1 MQNPNSTFMRK
12 FLLSLVLIVLTVNT
26 LFAQRDTEHWF
37 APYYDI
43 STGGEYVHRLYF
55 STDSVTPFDV
65 KIYNNNAVI
74 GTVTISKGAPQTF
87 NLSSGFIRTTS
98 SSSAGVP
105 TNLGVYTKGDK
116 PYFVSLRIAIG
127 SHGEVVT
134 SKGKAGIGTKF
145 YSAAAPVTVAESDKN
160 FTTGILATEDN
171 TVVKV
176 SGYDPNILLVNIPN
190 PTPLTLTVTLNKGQS
205 YLLTG
210 LSTAT
215 PVNKDGFIGAKIEA
229 TKPISVTNGNSNGFY
244 ATTTSADGADL
255 IMDQSVPTDRLGNE
269 FAMVKSI
276 STSNTN
282 MEGGIIVATE
292 NNTEIYLN
300 NGTTPVATINEGDY
314 YRILQNQYQN
324 QGGGH
329 FNIYVRTS
337 KNVYLYQLV
346 AAFSANNTG
355 GYNYIPPLNC
365 FLPRKIDEIGKINEM
380 PGITST
386 INLKL
391 NILTEVGATVT
402 VNGVVPTAA
411 QGPYPLT
418 GNTQWVTYAITGI
431 TGNVTVTSTKAVT
444 AGMNGGYSSAGYGG
458 YFAGFSSI
466 PLIAKQTGNC
476 IPGLVLEVDDSYET
490 YQWFRNGVAI
500 TGANANAYT
509 PTQSGDYTV
518 RITIGSCP
526 PETTPVYKVYTC
538 LQETTKTMTVC
549 EGLLNILPAF
559 TTSPQIPVPGTVT
572 IITPPANGSAGV
584 DPITGVITYVP
595 NVGFFG
601 TDKIVYKF
609 CGNDPNFVDCEQITL
624 NLTVSKSPVVNA
636 ATLRS
641 CFIESNPAT
650 ALFNLTLA
658 SVTVEP
664 GITKKYYPSPTDA
677 NNGTNEITTPTTYIA
692 PNGVVYVRVTNG
704 NGCFKVAEVTLIVLP
719 PVKSAVLT
727 DKIIC
732 MEDTTTLDAGP
743 GFAAY
748 EWSTG
753 ATTQSITNVGVG
765 TYWVKLKTGE
775 CITKQEVKVY
785 SSEQPV
791 ISNIDITNNTVTVY
805 VVGGTVPYKYSMDN
819 ITWQDSNIFTDV
831 ARGNGTVYVKDD
843 YDCNPIEVEITIPN
857 LINVITPNNDGVNDV
872 LDYSSLAH
880 KPNLVVNIF
889 DRYGSQVFQA
899 NKANGYKWNG
909 TTNGTNKVST
919 GNYWYDISWNEPNK
933 KQTPIKFS
941 GWILVKN
948 RE

>member
-1 MQNPNSTFMRK
+1 MKK
-12 FLLSLVLIVLTVNT
+12 FLLSLVLIVFTVNT

-37 APYYDI
+37 APYYDVSI
-43 STGGEYVHRLYF
+43 GGEYVHRLYF

-65 KIYNNNAVI
+65 KVYSNNAII

-87 NLSSGFIRTTS
+87 ALNASVIRTTS
-98 SSSAGVP
+98 SSSAGVA

-116 PYFVSLRIAIG
+116 PYFASLRAAVS
-127 SHGEVVT
+127 SHAEVIT

-171 TVVKV
+171 TVVTV
-176 SGYDPNILLVNIPN
+176 SGYDPNIVLVNIPS
-190 PTPLTLTVTLNKGQS
+190 PTPLTLTFTLNKGQS
-205 YLLTG
+205 YILTG

-244 ATTTSADGADL
+244 ATTTSTDGSDL

-282 MEGGIIVATE
+282 MEGGIIIATE
-292 NNTEIYLN
+292 NNTEIFLN
-300 NGTTPVATINEGDY
+300 NGTTPIATINEGDY

-329 FNIYVRTS
+329 FNMYIRTS
-337 KNVYLYQLV
+337 KNAYLYQLV
-346 AAFSANNTG
+346 AASSANNTG

-380 PGITST
+380 PGITTST

-391 NILTEVGATVT
+391 NILTEKGAAVT
-402 VNGVVPTAA
+402 VNGVTPTPA
-411 QGPYPLT
+411 QGPYPLL
-418 GNTQWVTYAITGI
+418 GNDQWVTYAITGI
-431 TGNVTVTSTKAVT
+431 TGNVSITSTKAVT

-476 IPGLVLEVDDSYET
+476 IPGLILEVDDSYET

-500 TGANANAYT
+500 PAATTNSYT
-509 PTQSGDYTV
+509 PSQSGDYTV

-526 PETTPVYKVYTC
+526 PETTPPYKVYTC
-538 LQETTKTMTVC
+538 LQETTKAMTVC
-549 EGLLNILPAF
+549 EGLLNILPQF
-559 TTSPQIPVPGTVT
+559 TTSSQVPVPGTVT

-595 NVGFFG
+595 TVGYFG
-601 TDKIVYKF
+601 ADKIVYKF

-624 NLTVSKSPVVNA
+624 NLTVSKSPVVNN

-641 CFIESNPAT
+641 CFIETNPAT
-650 ALFNLTLA
+650 ALFNLTIA

-664 GITKKYYPSPTDA
+664 LITKKYYPSPTDA
-677 NNGTNEITTPTTYIA
+677 ANGTNEIPNPTNYIA
-692 PNGVVYVRVTNG
+692 PNGVAYVRVTNG
-704 NGCFKVAEVTLIVLP
+704 NGCFKVAEITLVVLP
-719 PVKSAVLT
+719 PVKSTVLA

-732 MEDTTTLDAGP
+732 MEDKTTLDAGP
-743 GFAAY
+743 GFNAY

-753 ATTQSITNVGVG
+753 ATTQAINNVGVG
-765 TYWVKLKTGE
+765 TYWVKLKTGD

-791 ISNIDITNNTVTVY
+791 ISNIDIANNTVTVY

-831 ARGNGTVYVKDD
+831 PRGNGTVYVKDD
-843 YDCNPIEVEITIPN
+843 YNCAPIEVEITIPN

-889 DRYGSQVFQA
+889 DRYGSQIFQA
-899 NKANGYKWNG
+899 NKTNGYKWNG
-909 TTNGTNKVST
+909 MTNGTNKVST